1 MKRIIRLSS
10 LLIAGGLIFTACQ
23 KDFLDVNVDPKA
35 ANAEQ
40 VQVEYFINSSITG
53 AQQNP
58 HVAERAFVLYW
69 KTAGRQHRTNGSLAL
84 GDYDDGW
91 SSDYYSDLAG
101 WLNDA
106 TSAIK
111 VAELKIENGSDLI
124 YTGNMTQV
132 ARIWRVYLMSEFA
145 DNFGPMPIDG
155 FLGENPEFK
164 DLKTVYTYMLNEL
177 KDAVSK
183 IDLEITSP
191 DAARFDKAYGFDYS
205 KWIKY
210 ANSMRLRLA
219 MRLSEVEPAMAK
231 AEFEAA
237 VAGSN
242 LIMTFDEA
250 FKVAERDGG
259 WDDLSPVMSR
269 EWNSQPLSTT
279 MRNLYIGLGG
289 VPSADQLP
297 ADIQS
302 HIKPDNYMGIRYANH
317 FATVTNDPAAGFW
330 FDGLPNTIDPR
341 AYKAFILPGWF
352 DNPDFC
358 TWPSWADDAFI
369 TSRDLIKLDSDETLV
384 TIDAS
389 YTFNAF
395 ALGDWGDKSPKNKVA
410 TFPGTQPRM
419 SQKYRN
425 ASERVFFGPWETYF
439 LIAEA
444 SVRGWTTPLDGK
456 TAYESGISESFK
468 FFGVESHLGAYL
480 SSEKYNNAGTS
491 VSWDHMAEPPAT
503 VTMDYVDGYTQQAGT
518 WTFTY
523 PKNTL
528 YKSGG
533 VSNDLLTK
541 IITQKYIAQ
550 FPWLPLEAWN
560 DQRRLGLPFFENPS
574 IEKPIQT
581 LPGLNTGNYMS
592 SKVSFFPQRL
602 KYPSSLVNSNPEGY
616 LQGVAF
622 LGGSDAVLTPLWW
635 AKHN

>member
-1 MKRIIRLSS
+1 MKRLIRLSS
-10 LLIAGGLIFTACQ
+10 ILIAGGLMFTACQ

-58 HVAERAFVLYW
+58 NDAERAFVLYW
-69 KTAGRQHRTNGSLAL
+69 KNAARQHRSNGSLAW

-91 SSDYYSDLAG
+91 SSDYYGSLAR
-101 WLNDA
+101 WLRDA
-106 TSAIK
+106 TNAINI
-111 VAELKIENGSDLI
+111 AKIKMENGSELA
-124 YTGNMTQV
+124 YTNNMMQV
-132 ARIWRVYLMSEFA
+132 ARIWRAYLMSEFA

-155 FLGENPEFK
+155 FQGENPEFK
-164 DLKTVYTYMLNEL
+164 DQKTVYQFMISEL
-177 KDAVSK
+177 KDASSK
-183 IDLEITSP
+183 IDVGITSP

-210 ANSMRLRLA
+210 ANSMRMRLA
-219 MRLSEVEPAMAK
+219 MRLSEVEPAYAK

-237 VAGSN
+237 VAGN
-242 LIMTFDEA
+242 NVILTFGES

-269 EWNSQPLSTT
+269 EWNSQPLSVT

-289 VPSADQLP
+289 IASADQLP
-297 ADIQS
+297 AEIQS
-302 HIKPDNYMGIRYANH
+302 HIKPANYLGIRYENH
-317 FATVTNDPAAGFW
+317 FPTVNNDPATGFW
-330 FDGLPNTIDPR
+330 LDGLPNTIDPR

-352 DNPDFC
+352 DNPNFC
-358 TWPSWADDAFI
+358 TWPSWTTDALN
-369 TSRDLIKLDSDETLV
+369 TERSLIKLDSDEPLV
-384 TIDAS
+384 TINGA
-389 YTFNAF
+389 YTFNAA
-395 ALGDWGDKSPKNKVA
+395 ALGDWGDKSPKNQVA
-410 TFPGTQPRM
+410 TYIGTIPRM
-419 SQKYRN
+419 SQKYRS
-425 ASERVFFGPWETYF
+425 ASERIFFAPWETYF
-439 LIAEA
+439 LMAEA
-444 SVRGWTTPLDGK
+444 SVKGWATPIDAK

-468 FFGVESHLGAYL
+468 YFGVESFLGEYL
-480 SSEKYNNAGTS
+480 ASEQYNNAGTS
-491 VSWDHMAEPPAT
+491 VSWDHVAEPPAT
-503 VTMDYVDGYTQQAGT
+503 VSMDYVNGYTQAAGT

-528 YKSGG
+528 HKNGT

-541 IITQKYIAQ
+541 IITQKYISQ

-581 LPGLNTGNYMS
+581 LPDLNLGNYMT

-602 KYPSSLVNSNPEGY
+602 KYPSSLENSNPEGY
-616 LQGVAF
+616 IQAVGF
-622 LGGSDAVLTPLWW
+622 LNGSDAVLTPLWW
-635 AKHN
+635 AKH